1 MRRSVKVL
9 LTGATSLPGLTLLE
23 RLLENHEVRCLV
35 RPDSPNLSRL
45 ERSRT
50 EIVHGD
56 AGDEASLVRALTGMD
71 AVAHVAGLA
80 FAPQVVAAMRR
91 AGVERLLMVG
101 STSVH
106 SAFEHR
112 SGRRKEMEKLVRE
125 SGLAWTIARP
135 TMIYGSELDRNMRH
149 LLRFLDRSPVFPLF
163 GTGTNL
169 WQPVYHEDL
178 ARGMLAALENQSAVG
193 RSYDLPGAAPLTYR
207 DLILTAAGALGR
219 KPHIVHLPLE
229 PVRHAL
235 ALAERARLPLPVKSE
250 QVLRLREDKAY
261 PYGEARED
269 LGYKPRPFREGIALE
284 AARLREIRMVR
295 P

>member
-1 MRRSVKVL
+1 MKVL

-35 RPDSPNLSRL
+35 RRGSPNLSRL
-45 ERSRT
+45 DGKQM
-50 EIVHGD
+50 EIHHGD
-56 AGDEASLVRALTGMD
+56 VGNEEDLVRALAGMD
-71 AVAHVAGLA
+71 AMAHVAGLA
-80 FAPQVVAAMRR
+80 FAPQMVAAMRR
-91 AGVERLLMVG
+91 SRVERLLMVG

-106 SAFEHR
+106 SAYEHR
-112 SGRRKEMEKLVRE
+112 SGHRKEMEELMRE
-125 SGLAWTIARP
+125 SGLAWTLVRP
-135 TMIYGSELDRNMRH
+135 TMIYGSELDRNMRY

-178 ARGMLAALENQSAVG
+178 AGGMLAALERPASVG

-219 KPHIVHLPLE
+219 KPRIVRLPLE

-235 ALAERARLPLPVKSE
+235 ALAEQARLRLPVKSE

-261 PYGEARED
+261 PYREACED
-269 LGYKPRPFREGIALE
+269 LGYHPRPFHEGIALE
-284 AARLREIRMVR
+284 AARLRELGMVHS
-295 P
+295 